1 MTGEDQLSGQDVD
14 SNGGRVAGGYAIAAV
29 AAGRRQGTGCDA
41 DAKDMALGRAE
52 GDTDREDIIAFAAI
66 TGLGK
71 GTGLDRR
78 LAAQRDQ
85 GGVERADLSVVGRKR
100 VVGTLPQA
108 KFY

>member
-1 MTGEDQLSGQDVD
+1 
-14 SNGGRVAGGYAIAAV
+14 
-29 AAGRRQGTGCDA
+29 
-41 DAKDMALGRAE
+41 MALGCAE
-52 GDTDREDIIAFAAI
+52 GDTDRKDIIAFAAI